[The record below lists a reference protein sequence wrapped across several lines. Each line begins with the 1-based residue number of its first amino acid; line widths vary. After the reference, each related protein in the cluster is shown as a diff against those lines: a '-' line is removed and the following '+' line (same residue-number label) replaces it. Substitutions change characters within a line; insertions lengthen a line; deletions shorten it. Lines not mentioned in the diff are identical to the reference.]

1 MILRRKSKLRYVQQ
15 EKTRHGRI
23 TYYFRI
29 GNGLRT
35 RLPGQPGEPEFLD
48 TYAHLLNHGDPR
60 DEPAETHY
68 RRAVLRMMS
77 RRFRK
82 ARLSDQ
88 SKERKTTIDMEWIQ
102 AELARRNYRCA
113 LTNMKFSLTKAG
125 SRLNTYGPSLDRI
138 DSSKGYEKGN
148 VRIVVFAANV
158 MMLDWGLDVFEKV
171 SKEYNQNILCPH
183 LETGCGE

>member
-23 TYYFRI
+23 TYYF
-29 GNGLRT
+29 
-35 RLPGQPGEPEFLD
+35 
-48 TYAHLLNHGDPR
+48 
-60 DEPAETHY
+60 
-68 RRAVLRMMS
+68 
-77 RRFRK
+77 
-82 ARLSDQ
+82 
-88 SKERKTTIDMEWIQ
+88 
-102 AELARRNYRCA
+102 
-113 LTNMKFSLTKAG
+113 
-125 SRLNTYGPSLDRI
+125 RI